1 MIKLSKSEIAN
12 FFIVFLFL
20 SYKYILM
27 WFLNF
32 GIKINYLII
41 IPLILSILVLARKK
55 YAKSTLVKFLVL
67 LVFFAFSY
75 YNSQAIDILLAIIF
89 SLLFYDRKNGDKEFI
104 KYFVIVSSILFSL
117 TIIFS
122 LFGIINSTISQRVVN
137 GAILL
142 RKSLGFSHANSAF
155 IYFMPI
161 VLGIIYIKGEKLK
174 KPLFL
179 FTIDAISLFLYAV
192 TQSRTGLLLIIVLNF
207 LLIFDFIIIKSKI
220 IKIITKYNYIILLLF
235 SLYLGTKIGLVFE
248 NPINRLLSFR
258 PFYYNQ
264 AISFYG
270 FHIFGGTSNANI
282 VLDNSYLTYLL
293 IYGIIPYIFYALFQI
308 KTFNFFKEDRKRI
321 IILFIFAV
329 YGVLENNYVY
339 SCNFILALQFIFFLS
354 QKKEQIVTGEDGSK
368 SVEKS

>member
-12 FFIVFLFL
+12 FLIVFLFL

-41 IPLILSILVLARKK
+41 IPLILSVLVLTRKK
-55 YAKSTLVKFLVL
+55 YTKSTLIKVLVL

-75 YNSQAIDILLAIIF
+75 YNSQAIDILLAIILA
-89 SLLFYDRKNGDKEFI
+89 LLFYDRKNGDKEFI

-137 GAILL
+137 GAIIL

-161 VLGIIYIKGEKLK
+161 VLGIMYIKGEKLN
-174 KPLFL
+174 KPLFI
-179 FTIDAISLFLYAV
+179 FIIDVISVILYAV
-192 TQSRTGLLLIIVLNF
+192 TQSRTGLLLIIILNF
-207 LLIFDFIIIKSKI
+207 LLFFDFIIIRSKI
-220 IKIITKYNYIILLLF
+220 FKITTKYNYIILLLF
-235 SLYLGTKIGLVFE
+235 SLYLGTKIGLIFE
-248 NPINRLLSFR
+248 NPINTLLSYR

-270 FHIFGGTSNANI
+270 FHIFGSTSNGNI
-282 VLDNSYLTYLL
+282 VLDNLYLTYLL
-293 IYGIIPYIFYALFQI
+293 IYGIIPYIFYTFFQI
-308 KTFNFFKEDRKRI
+308 KTFDFFKNDRKKI

-329 YGVLENNYVY
+329 YGVLENNFVY
-339 SCNFILALQFIFFLS
+339 SCNFILALQFMFFLS
-354 QKKEQIVTGEDGSK
+354 QKKEQIIAVEDGSK
-368 SVEKS
+368 NVEKS